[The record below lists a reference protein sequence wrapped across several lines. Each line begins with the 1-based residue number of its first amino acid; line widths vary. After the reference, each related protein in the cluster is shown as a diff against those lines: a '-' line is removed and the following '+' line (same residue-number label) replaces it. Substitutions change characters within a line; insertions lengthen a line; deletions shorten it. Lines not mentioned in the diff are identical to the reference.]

1 MAEACGLN
9 SNGEMKRAKLHFND
23 NGTIKTADDF
33 NFYINKNGEILS
45 IPQKENLVLNLDALT
60 WCENSLASASSYID
74 QEITLSQGGTARS
87 DFGSAVNGIPT
98 ADGQFH
104 IDTLNKS
111 WFIPNVPRTIIGY
124 SQNILSNAT
133 FTIALTCK
141 FRGTP
146 ANWRNLTWFNNSQGL
161 RFEWTGSNIAI
172 YGENS
177 LGVPSGA
184 EFPRLSSYTTDYF
197 QIIMVVNGRS
207 IKGYQNGSLAFDLTL
222 GATPIATNGNQIYIF
237 TQRGTSVSG
246 GFGTGVDV
254 KHFQIW
260 KSALSDAEVTQ
271 LRKWLNLA

>member
-60 WCENSLASASSYID
+60 WCENSLRSASSYID

-87 DFGSAVNGIPT
+87 NFGSAVNGIPT

-111 WFIPNVPRTIIGY
+111 WFIPSVARTLINYTQNVLA
-124 SQNILSNAT
+124 SAS
-133 FTIALTCK
+133 FTICLTCK

-146 ANWRNLTWFNNSQGL
+146 TSWRNLTWFNNSDGFRL
-161 RFEWTGSNIAI
+161 EWSGSRSIAI
-172 YGENS
+172 YAENS
-177 LGVPSGA
+177 FITQDFSQ
-184 EFPRLSSYTTDYF
+184 LSSYTADYF
-197 QIIMVVNGRS
+197 NIIVVVNGTS
-207 IKGYQNGSLAFDLTL
+207 LKGYQNGVKEIDITLSRNLAT
-222 GATPIATNGNQIYIF
+222 ANGNQIYIF
-237 TQRGTSVSG
+237 TQRGTNVNS